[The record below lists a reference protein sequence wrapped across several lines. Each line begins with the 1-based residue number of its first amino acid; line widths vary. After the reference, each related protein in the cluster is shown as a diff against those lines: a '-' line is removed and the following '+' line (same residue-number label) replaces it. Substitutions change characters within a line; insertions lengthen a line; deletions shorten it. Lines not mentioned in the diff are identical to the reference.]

1 MTNRSVGVVRTIS
14 AGISTRT
21 DGGSRP
27 AHGVQ
32 VLGPTGDRH
41 SADLSELGGA
51 ILLYQS
57 KAYLLAHGEL
67 RCSCKIAGMQYG
79 RFSVAPERSPISE
92 KYDGL
97 A

>member
-1 MTNRSVGVVRTIS
+1 MANRSVGVVRTIS

-27 AHGVQ
+27 AHGVR

-67 RCSCKIAGMQYG
+67 RRSCKIIGMQHG
-79 RFSVAPERSPISE
+79 RLPVAPERSPIGE
-92 KYDGL
+92 EYDGL